1 MISKDKEKYYIL
13 QFQKIYNEVIKT
25 EKTKSDIENKFREI
39 VHILILENINIEF
52 SRLDVSNKTELD
64 YVRNGVFYLE
74 KQNLEKIINDFL
86 KGV

>member
-52 SRLDVSNKTELD
+52 SRLDVSNKNELD

>member
-52 SRLDVSNKTELD
+52 SRLNVSNKNELD
-64 YVRNGVFYLE
+64 YVRSGVFYLE

>member
-13 QFQKIYNEVIKT
+13 QFQKIYNEVTKT
-25 EKTKSDIENKFREI
+25 EKTKSDIESKFREI

-52 SRLDVSNKTELD
+52 SRLNVGNKKELD
-64 YVRNGVFYLE
+64 YIRNGVFYLE
-74 KQNLEKIINDFL
+74 KQNLEKTINEFL